1 MIVANQAVVRLF
13 KHTSS
18 RLVVEYH
25 ELDAIQEFK
34 LSLGRLESSTS
45 SFLVLGDSDYEENL
59 KALIGEANNNLNKC
73 IDIVT
78 ERHERTLLGELESI
92 IFQVDSLA
100 KYMVLS
106 DREGN
111 VELSQALLKKIQ
123 SEINTGIEKVDALL
137 AETKLEI
144 DEYESTNQTVIRH
157 GTMTVLSLG
166 LIILLII
173 FIGGLLFIR
182 SLTIPIKKLVAATV
196 RISEGD
202 KNAKVQIDTKDEFH
216 ILAESFNAMLD
227 SLDKTTVSKD
237 YLNNILSNMF
247 SALVVTDSNL
257 NIRSVNN
264 SSIQLLNYSE
274 SQLIDQPLG
283 ILFENHDNSGIPV
296 ENNTDSF
303 INYQSFVNNQKYLK
317 SRSGGLVPVLL
328 SCSIMKNKNNTN
340 EGLIIVA
347 HDLTEK
353 RAIEQKLEKSRKE
366 RMVDIYDAQE
376 EERIRIATDLHD
388 GLGQMLTAVSYTV
401 QELNTDEKKSV
412 EENIDTAARIQ
423 SQIDSAIKEA
433 KNIAHDLIPI
443 VLKDFGLIVAIKNLI
458 AKANEMYEAE
468 FQFNAFDFDERI
480 DSKREKALYRI
491 CQETLNNIVKHAKA
505 KNVTYQVFLARLFS
519 SIGC

>member
-45 SFLVLGDSDYEENL
+45 SFPVLGDSDYEENL

-388 GLGQMLTAVSYTV
+388 GLGQMLTAISYAI
-401 QELNTDEKKSV
+401 QELNPGENKSG
-412 EENIDTAARIQ
+412 EENREAATRIQ
-423 SQIDSAIKEA
+423 SQIDLAIKEA

-458 AKANEMYEAE
+458 AKANEMYETE
-468 FQFNAFDFDERI
+468 FQFNAFDFNERI